1 VTGQP
6 RRQTSHLGQISADA
20 DSRFS
25 FDGQRGYSMRIRTA
39 IRGLMLVATIGGSL
53 WAEQLARAQDVSLEV
68 RTRDGRAEYRLGE
81 PIALQMVFT
90 STNKQY
96 VVDTSF
102 HHPAPQRSQDD
113 FLINPEEGTG
123 DPMEDFHRAMAK
135 MRVFDSGGLR
145 GIGLL
150 RSDPISLDLY
160 LNDYVR
166 FSKPGRYVLTL
177 RDRRVSAVR
186 RSSDEPA
193 QVIEL
198 ISKPLGLT
206 ILAADAEWQKQQ
218 LDSALEALKK
228 RPGVNA
234 VACRTLTSLGT
245 AEAEVAMVDALEDEY
260 ETMGC
265 GFSQSLLGVSHRRI
279 VVDRMQQKLESP
291 EASVSP
297 PFVETMATLMVLE
310 EKGETDFS
318 QLQKEARK
326 QINDDLFALLA
337 EKKGS
342 ARIAAI
348 STLVNESLQDS
359 GIEGSMRSAQVLR
372 LAAEV
377 FDQLSSQAQNTLL
390 SARWADIA
398 GPAMVPVL
406 RRCAEADTAVSCGTL
421 QGDLL
426 LTRLNQLSP
435 SDAREVILAD
445 IQRDNPR
452 FPSRLLGIL
461 PDKELPEMDGVLRE
475 HLQSKNG
482 NLDTTAG
489 LIQRYASSGIAGAVV
504 SFLDERG
511 LGNLGGQI
519 VPNLIAYLL
528 RVQPDAGEQAL
539 KAALATRNET
549 GSYKYLLRDVAQ
561 RTRSS
566 KIQGIAIDALS
577 DPDHDVVLSAVQALA
592 LTGDTQ
598 AKATL
603 FERLGEWHA
612 RWMGREHDIFWIPGE
627 GPVTDDRYLGDELI
641 RAIATGAGWLLTEE
655 DQGRLLQ
662 SAVTENQK
670 RQTKQFVDTARDRP
684 VSITI
689 FNSGFPNIHIAVAQY
704 NYENT
709 EPAQRKLSQFPAATT
724 FLLQNIPRESPE
736 TQSAVAE
743 IKSFLAQHGM
753 YLDLRKTN

>member
-1 VTGQP
+1 
-6 RRQTSHLGQISADA
+6 
-20 DSRFS
+20 
-25 FDGQRGYSMRIRTA
+25 MRIRTA
-39 IRGLMLVATIGGSL
+39 IRGLLLVAAIGAML
-53 WAEQLARAQDVSLEV
+53 RAEQLARAQDVSLEV
-68 RTRDGRAEYRLGE
+68 RTKDGRAEYRMGE

-90 STNKQY
+90 SSNKQY

-102 HHPAPQRSQDD
+102 RYPALRGSQDD
-113 FLINPEEGTG
+113 FLINPKEGTS
-123 DPMEDFHRAMAK
+123 DPMEDYRRAISKIGM
-135 MRVFDSGGLR
+135 FDSGGFR
-145 GIGLL
+145 GIGPLG
-150 RSDPISLDLY
+150 SDPVLLDLY

-166 FSKPGRYVLTL
+166 FSKPGQYALTL
-177 RDRRVSAVR
+177 RDRRVSVAR
-186 RSSDEPA
+186 NEPPQA
-193 QVIEL
+193 IEL
-198 ISKPLGLT
+198 VSKPLALT

-228 RPGVNA
+228 RPGVNV
-234 VACRTLTSLGT
+234 VACRTLTTLGT

-265 GFSQSLLGVSHRRI
+265 GYSYSLVGVSHRRI
-279 VVDRMQQKLESP
+279 VLERMQQNLESP
-291 EASVSP
+291 QANVSP
-297 PFVETMATLMVLE
+297 SFVVAMATLMVLE

-318 QLQKEARK
+318 HRQTEARK
-326 QINDDLFALLA
+326 QINDDLFAVLA
-337 EKKGS
+337 EKKGP

-348 STLVNESLQDS
+348 STLVNESLQNS
-359 GIEGSMRSAQVLR
+359 GIEGSTRGAQVLR

-377 FDQLSSQAQNTLL
+377 FDQLSSQAQSTLL

-406 RRCAEADTAVSCGTL
+406 RRCAEADSTVSCGTL

-435 SDAREVILAD
+435 ADAREVILAD

-461 PDKELPEMDGVLRE
+461 RDKELPEMDGVLRE

-489 LIQRYASSGIAGAVV
+489 LIQRYASSGIVGAVV

-511 LGNLGGQI
+511 VGNLGGQ
-519 VPNLIAYLL
+519 VEPNLIAYLL
-528 RVQPDAGEQAL
+528 RVQPDAGEQVL
-539 KAALATRNET
+539 KAALATRNGT
-549 GSYKYLLRDVAQ
+549 GWYKYLLRDVAQ
-561 RTRSS
+561 RIPSS
-566 KIQGIAIDALS
+566 KIQGIAIDALP

-592 LTGDTQ
+592 LVGDTQ
-598 AKATL
+598 AKAAL
-603 FERLGEWHA
+603 FERLSEWRA
-612 RWMGREHDIFWIPGE
+612 RWLGREHDMFWIPGE

-641 RAIATGAGWLLTEE
+641 RGIATGAGWLLTEE
-655 DQGRLLQ
+655 DQRRLLQ

-670 RQTKQFVDTARDRP
+670 LQTKQFVDAARNKP

-689 FNSGFPNIHIAVAQY
+689 INSGFPNVQITVAQY

-709 EPAQRKLSQFPAATT
+709 EPAQRKLSQFSAGTT
-724 FLLQNIPRESPE
+724 FLLQDIPPESPE

-743 IKSFLAQHGM
+743 IKSFLTQHGM
-753 YLDLRKTN
+753 HLDIRKTN

>member
-1 VTGQP
+1 
-6 RRQTSHLGQISADA
+6 
-20 DSRFS
+20 
-25 FDGQRGYSMRIRTA
+25 MRIRTA
-39 IRGLMLVATIGGSL
+39 IRGLLLVAAIGAML
-53 WAEQLARAQDVSLEV
+53 RAEQLARAQDVSLEV
-68 RTRDGRAEYRLGE
+68 RTKDGRAEYRMGE

-90 STNKQY
+90 SSNKQY

-102 HHPAPQRSQDD
+102 RYPALRGSQDD
-113 FLINPEEGTG
+113 FLINPKEGTS
-123 DPMEDFHRAMAK
+123 DPMEDYRRAISKIGM
-135 MRVFDSGGLR
+135 FDSGGFR
-145 GIGLL
+145 GIGPLG
-150 RSDPISLDLY
+150 SDPVLLDLY

-166 FSKPGRYVLTL
+166 FSKPGQYALTL
-177 RDRRVSAVR
+177 RDRRVSVAR
-186 RSSDEPA
+186 NEPPQA
-193 QVIEL
+193 IEL
-198 ISKPLGLT
+198 VSKPLALT

-228 RPGVNA
+228 RPGVNV
-234 VACRTLTSLGT
+234 VACRTLTTLGT

-265 GFSQSLLGVSHRRI
+265 GFSHSLLGVSHRRI

-337 EKKGS
+337 EKKGP

-406 RRCAEADTAVSCGTL
+406 RRCAEADSAVSCGTL

-461 PDKELPEMDGVLRE
+461 PDKELPEMDGALRE

-603 FERLGEWHA
+603 FERLGEWNA